1 MRFLLQVEVITIVMN
16 LFDEEQIMK
25 MYAKD
30 IEKEAAIKK
39 AKLMLKKGRIT
50 IEEMSEFFPELTDE
64 DVKEIEAEVMQLR

>member
-1 MRFLLQVEVITIVMN
+1 MS

-39 AKLMLKKGRIT
+39 AKLMLKR
-50 IEEMSEFFPELTDE
+50 EES
-64 DVKEIEAEVMQLR
+64 R